1 MNADKKSLAYPYPSP
16 LQIGEVPKKI
26 VTNKWQSVTRNTKL
40 INNNRGFVFPV
51 RDIKWIIVLLARLM
65 EERITIVEGLK

>member
-40 INNNRGFVFPV
+40 IRQ
-51 RDIKWIIVLLARLM
+51 
-65 EERITIVEGLK
+65 

>member
-26 VTNKWQSVTRNTKL
+26 IICDQKYKVDTAIIEVLYFQSEILNGSL
-40 INNNRGFVFPV
+40 FY
-51 RDIKWIIVLLARLM
+51 
-65 EERITIVEGLK
+65 